1 MNKSTKILLGLI
13 ALFVFVGLPTLLSGF
28 YIVPMHEQVIVTQF
42 GKPIGDAIKEPGLK
56 WKIPFIQKANYFDK
70 RWLEWDGE
78 RTQVPTMDKKY
89 IWIDTYARWRIADP
103 LQFFKRVRNE
113 EGAQSRLDDIL
124 EGETRIAIANYELI
138 EVVRTTNR
146 KFEIPEDMTKLEEI
160 VKDAPPIE
168 HGRGEIM
175 KGILENAREQAK
187 EYGIELVDL
196 RIKRVNY
203 ISSVREKVYERMI
216 SERKRIAEKYRSE
229 GHSDAE
235 KILGGMEKELKR
247 IDSEAVRDS
256 QKIRGEADADATKI
270 YAEAYNKSAEFY
282 AFLKTMETYEKTIDK
297 SSWLV
302 LTTDGE
308 FYKYMKAL
316 E

>member
-1 MNKSTKILLGLI
+1 MKTSVKAAIVII
-13 ALFVFVGLPTLLSGF
+13 ALVLIGGLSTLLSGL

-42 GKPIGDAIKEPGLK
+42 GKPIGDAITEPGLK
-56 WKIPFIQKANYFDK
+56 WKVPFIQKANHFDK

-78 RTQVPTMDKKY
+78 RNQVPTMDKKY

-113 EGAQSRLDDIL
+113 AGAQSRLDDIL
-124 EGETRIAIANYELI
+124 DGETRIAIANYELI
-138 EVVRTTNR
+138 EVVRSTNR

-160 VKDAPPIE
+160 VVDAPPIE
-168 HGRGEIM
+168 HGRLEIM
-175 KGILENAREQAK
+175 KGILKNAREQAK

-196 RIKRVNY
+196 RIKRLNY

-229 GHSDAE
+229 GHSE
-235 KILGGMEKELKR
+235 SERILGGMEKELNR

-256 QKIRGEADADATKI
+256 QKIRGKADAKATKI
-270 YAEAYNKSAEFY
+270 YAEAYNRSPEFY
-282 AFLKTMETYEKTIDK
+282 AFWKTMDTYEKTMDK

-308 FYKYMKAL
+308 FYKYMKKL